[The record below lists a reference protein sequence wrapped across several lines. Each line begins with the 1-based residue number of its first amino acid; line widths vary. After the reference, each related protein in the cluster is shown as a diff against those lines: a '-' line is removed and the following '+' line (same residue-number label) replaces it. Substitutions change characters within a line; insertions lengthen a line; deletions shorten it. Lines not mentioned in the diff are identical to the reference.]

1 MLHEYLSAHDPFVFG
16 SAIATSVGLCLLTSA
31 LLPRIADPGQS
42 GGLWR
47 SILAGMVLGA
57 AVWLTFRL
65 SLAAYFPFIQV
76 SLPWS
81 ALAMS
86 VLLSVMGGG
95 AAVAV
100 TIYGGQGMRDT
111 LLAGSLLSAGASC
124 TLFVSMSALADPL
137 VLGYDLKGV
146 LAAMVAATA
155 LCGFG
160 LRWLRGASSVR
171 QRLVPSILIG
181 LALPALDLASL
192 SSILPFTEWETAA
205 ATPGALALQPVT
217 VVFVSEFLLVLA
229 LTRAGVEV
237 DRQSAARTR
246 RENDRLRQLADCTFE
261 GILVHRGGNIID
273 ANRAFCALVGL
284 PLDQVLGSK
293 VSRFIHG
300 IGEDQ
305 GIGEGQGGGTGQGG
319 GGSPAQPR
327 ELTLTQADGPSFPVE
342 VLSAGLAFGRDGGD
356 VAAVR
361 DIRER
366 KAADES
372 ARDRQRVRDLQR
384 EAVELRERQRIAEEA
399 SRAKSAF
406 LAMMSHEIRTPMNA
420 VLGLAATLLDESLS
434 ADQRKVVGTI
444 RESGDSLMRI
454 LNDIL
459 DFSKLDAGRMTF
471 ELAPFSPVAL
481 LDEIGSVHGPQ
492 AEQKGLSLLVDA
504 PLDLPSHL
512 LGDGG
517 RIRQVL
523 GNLVSNAIKF
533 TDSGHVAVRN
543 RCLAR
548 GGQDV
553 LMEWTVEDTGIGI
566 EASQLKGLFDAFIQA
581 DDSITRR
588 FGGSGLGL
596 AISRQIVEQ
605 LGGEIGVRSTPG
617 RGSCFR
623 FQLPLVVATG
633 VENHLPPAADGVIT
647 LSTRLEA
654 LGRPMRVL
662 LAEDNVTNQFV
673 LTRMLAGLPIA
684 IDTAADGREAVGLAM
699 RTQYDLIFMDM
710 RMPEMDGLAATT
722 AIRSGDGPSRL
733 VPITALTANA
743 FPEDVAACS
752 AAGMTDFVSKPLAKT
767 ALLQAVLRGLDRSTG
782 VTRTT
787 DYARPGE
794 AG

>member
-16 SAIATSVGLCLLTSA
+16 SAIATSVGLCLLSSA
-31 LLPRIADPGQS
+31 LLPRIADPGES

-100 TIYGGQGMRDT
+100 TIHGGQGMRDT

-160 LRWLRGASSVR
+160 LRRLRGASSVR

-181 LALPALDLASL
+181 LALPALYLASL

-273 ANRAFCALVGL
+273 ANRAFCTLVGL

-300 IGEDQ
+300 IGE
-305 GIGEGQGGGTGQGG
+305 GQGGGN
-319 GGSPAQPR
+319 GSRTQPR

-342 VLSAGLAFGRDGGD
+342 FLSAGLAFGRDGGE

-366 KAADES
+366 KAAEES
-372 ARDRQRVRDLQR
+372 ARDRQRVQDLQR

-471 ELAPFSPVAL
+471 ELAPFSPIAL

-566 EASQLKGLFDAFIQA
+566 EASQLNGLFDAFIQA

-605 LGGEIGVRSTPG
+605 LGGEIGVRSAPG
-617 RGSCFR
+617 KGSCFR
-623 FQLPLVVATG
+623 FQLPLVVAAS
-633 VENHLPPAADGVIT
+633 VENQQPPASDSVIT

-654 LGRPMRVL
+654 RLDALGRPMRLL

-684 IDTAADGREAVGLAM
+684 IDTAADGREAVGLAT

-710 RMPEMDGLAATT
+710 RMPEMDGLAATK

-782 VTRTT
+782 ATRTT
-787 DYARPGE
+787 DYARPGD